1 MERYFFLKIEN
12 YIFYRGDVFLFLF
25 DSFEIYQ
32 IVYLIDLIGLVIEL
46 LYFIVVFLGNDCN
59 KIDGIGFCDY
69 FIIQLFLMGF
79 VDNMYI
85 VFFNNDDRGII
96 ICIIVIEKLDI
107 FYVIGVVN
115 KSLFLYKY
123 NLFDIWIFSNQVCY
137 IKFIMFVIVMGIGL
151 VLK

>member
-1 MERYFFLKIEN
+1 M
-12 YIFYRGDVFLFLF
+12 
-25 DSFEIYQ
+25 
-32 IVYLIDLIGLVIEL
+32 
-46 LYFIVVFLGNDCN
+46 
-59 KIDGIGFCDY
+59 IDGIGFCDF

-85 VFFNNDDRGII
+85 VFFNNDDRDII

-123 NLFDIWIFSNQVCY
+123 NLFDI
-137 IKFIMFVIVMGIGL
+137 
-151 VLK
+151 